1 MSKRIRLEHRVEMG
15 GRFHAYTSPDL
26 KGFYVTSETLADAQR
41 EAIKVL
47 DLIAAKRGQAKP
59 EIVFVGAMAA

>member
-1 MSKRIRLEHRVEMG
+1 MSNRIRLQHRIEMG

-26 KGFYVTSETLADAQR
+26 KGFYVTSETIADAQR

-47 DLIAAKRGQAKP
+47 DLIAEKRGQEKP
-59 EIVFVGAMAA
+59 EILFVEAMAA